1 MKVILRTDV
10 KGVGKKGDLKNVADG
25 YALNALLPKQLAIV
39 ATKEAI
45 ADLKR
50 IEQKRTEREA
60 AEIVSLKKQ
69 AEKITTLT
77 ITLVRKAEKGRL
89 FGAIHE
95 GDIAEAL
102 AKENISV
109 EKKQISIEKQIREVG
124 DHTVRIN
131 LGRGVQAS
139 LSVTIQAG

>member
-1 MKVILRTDV
+1 MKVILRADV
-10 KGVGKKGDLKNVADG
+10 KGVGKKGELKNVADG
-25 YALNALLPKQLAIV
+25 YALNALLPKQLAVV

-50 IEQKRTEREA
+50 TEQERVERETA
-60 AEIVSLKKQ
+60 QLVSLKKQ
-69 AEKITTLT
+69 AEKIATLT

-109 EKKQISIEKQIREVG
+109 EKKQVSIEKQIREIGNHPVK
-124 DHTVRIN
+124 IN
-131 LGRGVQAS
+131 LGRRVQAS

>member
-1 MKVILRTDV
+1 MKVILRADV
-10 KGVGKKGDLKNVADG
+10 KGVGKKGELKNVADG

-95 GDIAEAL
+95 GDIALAL

-109 EKKQISIEKQIREVG
+109 EKKQVSIEKQIREIG
-124 DHTVRIN
+124 NHPVRIN